1 MKVDGKPL
9 GEGYFNV
16 RAGDLACI
24 VTALEMR
31 EPPAD
36 LRRLT
41 PEDDVPIQLVRWKD
55 CTPEKYR
62 VLYKRVGGPW
72 LWWARLKKNDAE
84 LSEIM
89 SDSRVHLFAVVDRA
103 RVEIGIVELD
113 FRTEGECEIVF
124 FGLIPGATGKGLGKW
139 LMRKA
144 LQMAWAKGVS
154 RVWLHSCTTDDPRAV
169 PFYMARGF
177 KPFARFVE
185 VYRDPRLCGLYPAE
199 AAPQIAL
206 ITGP

>member
-1 MKVDGKPL
+1 MDVVGKPL
-9 GEGYFNV
+9 GQGYHNV
-16 RAGDLACI
+16 RAGDLACV

-31 EPPAD
+31 EPPAS

-41 PEDDVPIQLVRWKD
+41 PENDVPIQLVRWKD
-55 CTPEKYR
+55 CTPDKYR

-72 LWWARLKKNDAE
+72 LWWSRLVKTDEE
-84 LSEIM
+84 LTEILT
-89 SDSRVHLFAVVDRA
+89 DPLVQLYAVVDRA
-103 RVEIGIVELD
+103 RVEVGIVELD
-113 FRTEGECEIVF
+113 FRIEGECEIVF

-169 PFYMARGF
+169 PFYMRQGF
-177 KPFARFVE
+177 VPFARYVE
-185 VYRDPRLCGLYPAE
+185 VYRDPRLCGLYPE
-199 AAPQIAL
+199 DTGNVAL
-206 ITGP
+206 IR

>member
-1 MKVDGKPL
+1 MHVAGEPL

-31 EPPAD
+31 APPAD

-55 CTPEKYR
+55 CSPEKYR
-62 VLYKRVGGPW
+62 ALYKRVGGPW
-72 LWWARLKKNDAE
+72 LWWARLVKNDAE
-84 LSEIM
+84 LTEIL
-89 SDSRVHLFAVVDRA
+89 SDSCVQLYAVVDRA

-113 FRTEGECEIVF
+113 FRVEGECEIVF
-124 FGLIPGATGKGLGKW
+124 FGLIPGATGKGFGKW

-144 LQMAWAKGVS
+144 LQMAWGQGVS

-185 VYRDPRLCGLYPAE
+185 VYRDPRLCGLYSAD
-199 AAPQIAL
+199 AAPKIAL
-206 ITGP
+206 IKD

>member
-1 MKVDGKPL
+1 MKVDGEPL

-62 VLYKRVGGPW
+62 MLYKRVGGPW
-72 LWWARLKKNDAE
+72 LWWSRLIKNDAE

-113 FRTEGECEIVF
+113 FRTEGDCEIVF

-144 LQMAWAKGVS
+144 LQMAWAKAVS

-169 PFYMARGF
+169 PFYMSRGF
-177 KPFARFVE
+177 KPIARFVE
-185 VYRDPRLCGLYPAE
+185 VYRDPRLCGLYPE
-199 AAPQIAL
+199 ETAPKIAL
-206 ITGP
+206 ITG